1 MLVSS
6 KCGGQLLM
14 LLDMLYAGRDLPPLF
29 NWQKGE
35 LDHAD
40 PALVTA
46 LQPDGAASSS
56 QAAAR
61 PSTNSS

>member
-1 MLVSS
+1 
-6 KCGGQLLM
+6 M
-14 LLDMLYAGRDLPPLF
+14 LLDILCAGRDLPPLF

-40 PALVTA
+40 PAIVTA
-46 LQPDGAASSS
+46 LQPGGAASSS
-56 QAAAR
+56 QATAR